1 MKKSV
6 MSATI
11 IIFLAI
17 FIFFIPIFERFTI
30 SDGKTGNVVYLGSI
44 EDFKD
49 FYISFIHS
57 VNRTPVNEYYRI
69 ENGRFVVYKTT
80 FYSYGAGMPDG
91 SDNPKANIKFVDG
104 KVEIDNI
111 DRNLR
116 EFTVLVGTFANHTL
130 HAANTNFELDKYV
143 EPQSQALFKIK
154 RVSIYDILRR
164 QIYE

>member
-1 MKKSV
+1 MKKSI

-17 FIFFIPIFERFTI
+17 IIFFIPMFNRFTI
-30 SDGKTGNVVYLGSI
+30 SDGKTGNVVFCGSI
-44 EDFKD
+44 ENFEE
-49 FYISFIHS
+49 FYTSFIHS
-57 VNRTPVNEYYRI
+57 VNKTPVNEYYRI

-91 SDNPKANIKFVDG
+91 SDNPEANIKFVNG

-111 DRNLR
+111 NRRLS
-116 EFTVLVGTFANHTL
+116 EFTVLVGTVANHTL
-130 HAANTNFELDKYV
+130 HTVNTNFELNKYV
-143 EPQSQALFKIK
+143 EPQNQALFKIK

>member
-1 MKKSV
+1 MKKSII
-6 MSATI
+6 SATI

-17 FIFFIPIFERFTI
+17 IIFFIPMFSRFTI
-30 SDGKTGNVVYLGSI
+30 SDGKTGKLVYCGKI
-44 EDFKD
+44 EDFEE

-69 ENGRFVVYKTT
+69 ENCRFLVYKTT

-91 SDNPKANIKFVDG
+91 SDNPDAHIKFVDG

-111 DRNLR
+111 NRILS
-116 EFTVLVGTFANHTL
+116 EFTVLVGTLADHTL
-130 HAANTNFELDKYV
+130 HGSNTNFELDKYV
-143 EPQSQALFKIK
+143 EPQNQALFKIK